1 MRYKSDKS
9 VLKCRVHIHTGSKS
23 YSCRHSCHYY
33 VMWYKSDKSVLK
45 CHVHIHTGS
54 RSYSCRHSC
63 HYCVMWYKS
72 DKSVL
77 KCHVHI
83 HTGSKSYSCILS
95 LGWSLAADWSH
106 PPASW
111 ISLGIAGCR
120 SANVICLDLL
130 KSLWPSSWSCNDN
143 FYCNAD
149 DENDKNCSKIDIN
162 DSLSSLSHEYS
173 AHFITHMLQVLTTRR
188 ERWRTHNQISPF
200 DATFSVSESRSK
212 VVRGPDFSHSFSIN
226 A

>member
-1 MRYKSDKS
+1 MR
-9 VLKCRVHIHTGSKS
+9 
-23 YSCRHSCHYY
+23 
-33 VMWYKSDKSVLK
+33 
-45 CHVHIHTGS
+45 
-54 RSYSCRHSC
+54 
-63 HYCVMWYKS
+63 YKS